1 MKTLVHKSNM
11 NHPGKSLYYC
21 WLSLHYIMKTKWHK
35 SRLEFDE
42 SEKALNNYINYSIL
56 LRNEIESAIEHL
68 EEEIKK
74 QKK

>member
-1 MKTLVHKSNM
+1 
-11 NHPGKSLYYC
+11 
-21 WLSLHYIMKTKWHK
+21 MKTKWHK

>member
-1 MKTLVHKSNM
+1 M

-21 WLSLHYIMKTKWHK
+21 RLSLHYLMKTKWHK

-42 SEKALNNYINYSIL
+42 SERALNNYYNYSIL
-56 LRNEIESAIEHL
+56 LRNEVELEIERL
-68 EEEIKK
+68 EGEIKK